1 MTFKEAYNLVNKKKL
16 VVVYTLKWQQNANS
30 DMPQD
35 MSDLTIHQDVI
46 CAAKIEEQKYDILE
60 EMGLPSTLTEIV
72 LLDSKNNEIARG
84 EANETRCCHVFLSL
98 DELMEEL
105 RLLLNRDLGAWMGY
119 AIDE

>member
-105 RLLLNRDLGAWMGY
+105 RMLLNRDLGAWMGY